1 MTDTAASAPAPAR
14 LPPKRQKT
22 PVRRALLR
30 LLYLLPGLLAWVLQV
45 RFIRISVPQRIGH
58 LVLEPDCYLKD
69 RAMAGRR
76 EIAVIALTREEVA
89 NQALLDHWRAHFTIV
104 QHPLAVALLRP
115 FLLLSFIRRDLAP
128 YAVALNDTAEA
139 YATYARWGNRP
150 PILKLTEAERAA
162 GRTVLARLGVPE
174 DAWFVCVHSRE
185 GGYSPGD
192 EHLHSYRNSAIA
204 DYVPAIQAIVAAG
217 GWCIRMG
224 DPTMRPLDPM
234 PGVIDYALS
243 AEKSAEMDLFLCAE
257 CRFLLGNSSGLY
269 ILATAFGRP
278 CALANQGPLSATYGL
293 GIEDIA
299 IPKLLRR
306 DGQTLPLGPL
316 FASPASNY
324 RYTWQYEGE
333 RLQVVDN
340 SPAEILA
347 LAEEM
352 LERLEG
358 RAAYSAEDEARQ
370 AAFRALFTRG
380 HYSFGAASRIGRD
393 FLRALDDPAIR
404 SA

>member
-1 MTDTAASAPAPAR
+1 MTDTAAPATAPAR
-14 LPPKRQKT
+14 LPPKRQKA
-22 PVRRALLR
+22 PLRRALLR
-30 LLYLLPGLLAWVLQV
+30 LLYLLPALIAWMARV

-69 RAMAGRR
+69 RLMAGRK

-89 NQALLDHWRAHFTIV
+89 NPALLDHWRAHFTVV

-115 FLLLSFIRRDLAP
+115 FLLLGFIRRDLAP

-139 YATYARWGNRP
+139 YATYARWGSRP

-162 GRTVLARLGVPE
+162 GRALLARLGVPE
-174 DAWFVCVHSRE
+174 GAWFVCVHSRE

-204 DYVPAIQAIVAAG
+204 DYMPAMQAIIAAG

-224 DPTMRPLDPM
+224 DPTMRPLPPM
-234 PGVIDYALS
+234 QGVIDYALS
-243 AEKSAEMDLFLCAE
+243 TEKSPAMDIFLCAE

-269 ILATAFGRP
+269 ILASGFGRP
-278 CALANQGPLSATYGL
+278 CALANQSPLSATYGL
-293 GIEDIA
+293 SVNDIA
-299 IPKLLRR
+299 IPKLLHR
-306 DGQTLPLGPL
+306 DGRPLPLGPL
-316 FASPASNY
+316 FASPPANY

-333 RLQVVDN
+333 QLQVVDN
-340 SPAEILA
+340 SASEILA

-358 RAAYSAEDEARQ
+358 RAVYTPEDEARQ

-393 FLRALDDPAIR
+393 FLRALDDRSVR